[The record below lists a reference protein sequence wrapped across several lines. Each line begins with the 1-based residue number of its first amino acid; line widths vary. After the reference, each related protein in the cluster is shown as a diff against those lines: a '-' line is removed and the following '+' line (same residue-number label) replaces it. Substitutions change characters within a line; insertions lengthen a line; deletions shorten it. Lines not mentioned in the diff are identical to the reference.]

1 MNFSEQ
7 ITKFVLEATAS
18 IEDTAKEII
27 FEVGDSLVTLT
38 PVLTGRLKG
47 NWQMTVGSPSTHSM
61 IRYDKTGDATKED
74 IWNKVHNFELGQ
86 VAFIV
91 NNLTYSEI
99 IEYGGSPL
107 KAPDGMLRV
116 TEAKFEHIIKLAIE
130 NNRMN

>member
-1 MNFSEQ
+1 MSFADQ
-7 ITKFVLEATAS
+7 VAKFVLDATTA
-18 IEDTAKEII
+18 IEDTAKEILI
-27 FEVGDSLVTLT
+27 EVGDSLVVLT

-47 NWQMTVGSPSTHSM
+47 NWQMTVGSPSTQSL
-61 IRYDKTGDATKED
+61 IRYDRTGEETRAD

-116 TEAKFEHIIKLAIE
+116 TEAKFDHIIKLAIE
-130 NNRMN
+130 NNRMG